1 MRAVAEVGIDEE
13 RVVVLTGRSGTD
25 WVAAAA
31 GRLTEADG
39 VAPMPVE
46 LRAEFI
52 AHAATAVTPHDVLAL
67 QLWPQ
72 DGFPFVVRVSVHESP
87 GLEEVRR
94 SIREGAAS
102 WRAVSAS
109 EHLGSGCQWIFDGQ
123 VPGSEQ
129 IATRGWQAVFADD
142 AVMAVVTLE
151 PVLADAFLLATPHV
165 AALVDDL
172 RILVDGEP
180 WRGGDLNRGLVMAD
194 EEWPGESR

>member
-1 MRAVAEVGIDEE
+1 MRAVAEVGIDER

-25 WVAAAA
+25 WVATAA
-31 GRLTEADG
+31 GRLGEAEG
-39 VAPMPVE
+39 IASMPAE

-52 AHAATAVTPHDVLAL
+52 AHAATSVTPHDVLAL
-67 QLWPQ
+67 QLWPE

-94 SIREGAAS
+94 SIREGAGA
-102 WRAVSAS
+102 WRAVAAS
-109 EHLGSGCQWIFDGQ
+109 EHLGSGCQWIFDGEA
-123 VPGSEQ
+123 PGSAQ

-142 AVMAVVTLE
+142 AVMTVVTLE

-180 WRGGDLNRGLVMAD
+180 WQGGDLNRGLVMAD
-194 EEWPGESR
+194 ESWPGAGA

>member
-1 MRAVAEVGIDEE
+1 MRAVVEVGIDEE
-13 RVVVLTGRSGTD
+13 RVVVLTGRTGTD
-25 WVAAAA
+25 WATAAAA
-31 GRLTEADG
+31 RLGASDG

-52 AHAATAVTPHDVLAL
+52 AHAVGTVTPHDVLAL
-67 QLWPQ
+67 QLWPE
-72 DGFPFVVRVSVHESP
+72 DALPFVVRVSVQESP
-87 GLEEVRR
+87 GLAEVRR
-94 SIREGAAS
+94 SIREGAGA
-102 WRAVSAS
+102 WRAVTASA
-109 EHLGSGCQWIFDGQ
+109 HLGGGCQWIFDGE

-180 WRGGDLNRGLVMAD
+180 WRGGDLNRGLVTAD
-194 EEWPGESR
+194 EEWQGEGG

>member
-1 MRAVAEVGIDEE
+1 MRAVAEVGIDER

-25 WVAAAA
+25 WVATAA
-31 GRLTEADG
+31 GRLGEAEG
-39 VAPMPVE
+39 IASMPAE

-52 AHAATAVTPHDVLAL
+52 AHAATSVTPHDVLAL
-67 QLWPQ
+67 QLWPE

-94 SIREGAAS
+94 SIREGAGA
-102 WRAVSAS
+102 WRAVAAS
-109 EHLGSGCQWIFDGQ
+109 EHLGSGCQWIFDGEA
-123 VPGSEQ
+123 PGSAQ
-129 IATRGWQAVFADD
+129 IATRGWQAVFADE

-194 EEWPGESR
+194 EAWPGVGA

>member
-1 MRAVAEVGIDEE
+1 MRAVAEVGIDQE

-25 WVAAAA
+25 WVAEAAR
-31 GRLTEADG
+31 RLDAADG

-52 AHAATAVTPHDVLAL
+52 AHAATTVTPHDVLAL
-67 QLWPQ
+67 QLWPL
-72 DGFPFVVRVSVHESP
+72 DGFPFVVRVAVHESP

-94 SIREGAAS
+94 SIRAGAEG
-102 WRAVSAS
+102 WRAVMAS
-109 EHLGSGCQWIFDGQ
+109 EHLGSGCQWIFDGE
-123 VPGSEQ
+123 VPGSDR

-142 AVMAVVTLE
+142 AVMTVVTLE

-194 EEWPGESR
+194 DEWPGQGG

>member
-1 MRAVAEVGIDEE
+1 MRAVAEVGIDER

-25 WVAAAA
+25 WVATAA
-31 GRLTEADG
+31 GRLGEAEG
-39 VAPMPVE
+39 IASMPAE

-52 AHAATAVTPHDVLAL
+52 AHAATSVTPHDVLAL
-67 QLWPQ
+67 QLWPE

-94 SIREGAAS
+94 SIREGAGA
-102 WRAVSAS
+102 WRAVAAS
-109 EHLGSGCQWIFDGQ
+109 EHLGSGCQWIFDGEA
-123 VPGSEQ
+123 PGSAQ

-194 EEWPGESR
+194 ESWPGAGA